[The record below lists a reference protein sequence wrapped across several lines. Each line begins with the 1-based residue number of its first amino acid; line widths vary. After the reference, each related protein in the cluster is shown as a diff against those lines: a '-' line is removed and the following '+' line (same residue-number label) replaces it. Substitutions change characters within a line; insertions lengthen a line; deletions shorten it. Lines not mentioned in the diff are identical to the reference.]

1 MADQFRQTAY
11 RILIS
16 DLIKGKFIRQEGWNP
31 SFVYLADIK
40 AKVSRVNLMG
50 VVIALSKEAEINEVI
65 IDDGSGSITIRSFNN
80 EMELKKLKFGELVNI
95 IGKVRDFDGNFYV
108 MPEIVK
114 KYDNKGIKEL
124 WELERLA
131 QDIPKEEIPVVKPEN
146 AEKILDES
154 NPKQIVYEIIKELDT
169 GNGVDIH
176 MIIARAKVKNPE
188 KVIEGLIEEGE
199 IYKISASKVKV
210 L

>member
-1 MADQFRQTAY
+1 MADQLRQTAY

-31 SFVYLADIK
+31 SFVYLEDKK
-40 AKVSRVNLMG
+40 ARVSRVNLMG
-50 VVIALSKEAEINEVI
+50 IVIALSKDAEINEVI

-80 EMELKKLKFGELVNI
+80 EMELKKLKVGELVNI
-95 IGKVRDFDGNFYV
+95 IGKVRDFEGNFYV

-114 KYDNKGIKEL
+114 KYGNKSIKEL

-131 QDIPKEEIPVVKPEN
+131 QDIPKEQIPIAKLEKT
-146 AEKILDES
+146 EKIIDET
-154 NPKQIVYEIIKELDT
+154 NPKQIVYEIIKELDI

-176 MIIARAKVKNPE
+176 MIIAKANVKNPE

-199 IYKISASKVKV
+199 IFKISASKVKV